1 MTCESEKKKPHQQRD
16 VSQKQA
22 QNSIEKERGEGL
34 RSCRSRIS
42 YTSLSSNGLIN
53 QILSFI
59 SNLQNLWHLN
69 LSRNE
74 LSNPLPVIQGRG
86 LPRLLSKDLTY
97 NNLSLGSVLDWIKDK
112 ELSEIKLPD
121 VISSVELKSNQ
132 LSGFLSRILNNRTN
146 NFQEILNV
154 SDFRHNPET
163 Y

>member
-1 MTCESEKKKPHQQRD
+1 MTCESEKTKPHQQRD

-22 QNSIEKERGEGL
+22 QNPIEKERGEGL

-42 YTSLSSNGLIN
+42 YTSLSSNGLIG
-53 QILSFI
+53 QILSSI

-69 LSRNE
+69 LSRNK

-112 ELSEIKLPD
+112 ELSGVHLANCKLKENLSKFTRPD
-121 VISSVELKSNQ
+121 SLSS
-132 LSGFLSRILNNRTN
+132 
-146 NFQEILNV
+146 
-154 SDFRHNPET
+154 
-163 Y
+163 